1 MPIQAFVT
9 SKEKKTSVTAT
20 KRTPNESKQEEQEE
34 EEWTVRGI
42 AWGGG
47 SGVGISAVQVST
59 NGGATWQT
67 VDKEG
72 IHSCLGQN
80 ASKQWSWVQWET
92 VVRVP
97 ATAASTATAGTQQQE
112 QVKFTCRAFD
122 GSGLQQPQ
130 QLWYPKGYLS
140 NGWHTL

>member
-1 MPIQAFVT
+1 MPMQAFVT

-20 KRTPNESKQEEQEE
+20 KRTPNEAKQEEV

-47 SGVGISAVQVST
+47 SGVGISSVQVST
-59 NGGATWQT
+59 NGGATWET

-72 IHSCLGQN
+72 MHMCLGQD

-92 VVRVP
+92 VVQVP
-97 ATAASTATAGTQQQE
+97 ANAASTATARSQQQAE
-112 QVKFTCRAFD
+112 VKFTCRAFD
-122 GSGLQQPQ
+122 GKGMQQPQ
-130 QLWYPKGYLS
+130 RLWYPKGYLS